1 MSMSAS
7 ALTRNF
13 KRKIEQ
19 VLRSL
24 SSFSSYYLNPFALCV
39 YLGLTLAGV
48 FLDYRSQQIE
58 SLPVIV
64 MLCALAAILAWAFNF
79 RRLLGMSEIPVST
92 IASAAQGYVELFGT
106 AKSIALTRSPIRGV
120 ECVWFRL
127 WVYSRDSNYMWRL
140 ADYRIS
146 AQPFLLQDDTGRCRI
161 DPAGAEVF
169 AASRHVLVQHG
180 HKYIE
185 DVLFADKPVY
195 VLGDLD
201 TGSQINTEAEIHQH
215 AGKLI
220 AKLKQSKSR
229 LLQQFDFNRD
239 GEIDLQEWE
248 HARESAYAE
257 ARARHAQRLEI
268 EEHLLVK
275 PANNKLFLISGI
287 APQALRQHY
296 RRWAWTHFVL
306 FCVAILFS
314 VLIGSLAS

>member
-7 ALTRNF
+7 ALTRSF

-48 FLDYRSQQIE
+48 FLDYRSQQIQ
-58 SLPVIV
+58 SLPAIL
-64 MLCALAAILAWAFNF
+64 MLCALTAILAWAFNF
-79 RRLLGMSEIPVST
+79 RRLLGISEVPVST
-92 IASAAQGYVELFGT
+92 IASAAQGYVELYGT
-106 AKSIALTRSPIRGV
+106 AKAITLTRSPIRGA

-140 ADYRIS
+140 VDYRMS
-146 AQPFLLQDDTGRCRI
+146 AQPFLLQDGTGQCRI

-169 AASRHVLVQHG
+169 AASRHVIEQHG

-185 DVLFADKPVY
+185 DVLFAEKPVY

-220 AKLKQSKSR
+220 TKLKQSKSR

-268 EEHLLVK
+268 EEHQIAK

-287 APQALRQHY
+287 APQALRQQY
-296 RRWAWTHFVL
+296 RRWAWVHFSL
-306 FCVAILFS
+306 FCLAVAMSILIS
-314 VLIGSLAS
+314 NWQQ